1 MGTAGSWQWRRGE
14 RCLPRPLTLA
24 SQPLPASEPAYCNST
39 LSVGCLPCWPPYLSV
54 RLLCGQSSQRQP
66 GVTFASRWPRQR
78 VFWPRE
84 RQGRKAGP
92 RGDPD
97 RWGSFFWRSSGL
109 LPPGGEG
116 LRRLCAAAGRSAGR
130 GRRAGPRR
138 GAGLLHELSGSSRR
152 HRDTARAQAGG
163 GTGRGQGPRWGVLA
177 SEGCTFPAQRP
188 QDTGPCD
195 TSCSRS
201 PPAGCKLWG
210 RGAWVQYLGEQLHPG
225 SQ

>member
-14 RCLPRPLTLA
+14 QCLPRPLTLA
-24 SQPLPASEPAYCNST
+24 SRPLPASEPAYCNST

-116 LRRLCAAAGRSAGR
+116 LRRLCAAVGRSAGR

-163 GTGRGQGPRWGVLA
+163 GRAGARGRGGVCWPRRAAHSRPSALRTQAPVTPAAHGPRPQAASSGV
-177 SEGCTFPAQRP
+177 G
-188 QDTGPCD
+188 G
-195 TSCSRS
+195 
-201 PPAGCKLWG
+201 
-210 RGAWVQYLGEQLHPG
+210 PG
-225 SQ
+225 SST